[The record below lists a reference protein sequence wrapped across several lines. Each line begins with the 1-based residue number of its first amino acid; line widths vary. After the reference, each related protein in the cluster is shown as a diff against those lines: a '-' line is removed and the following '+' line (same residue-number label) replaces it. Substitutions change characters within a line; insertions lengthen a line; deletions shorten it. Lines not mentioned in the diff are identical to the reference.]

1 MKPEALKL
9 QRTIALR
16 EVARCRA
23 AEERHPMSDIRIAN
37 VAAKASGATPEQ
49 CLKWMKETAS
59 VG

>member
-23 AEERHPMSDIRIAN
+23 AADGHPMSDERIAKA
-37 VAAKASGATPEQ
+37 VAPIVRASVEQ
-49 CLKWMKETAS
+49 VSKWMKEAAN